1 MVDNRSAG
9 FFGVGGA
16 FNFKS
21 GDISGTA
28 ARTQDDKM
36 GQGGEYF
43 AQPNC
48 EEEAEPRANEQYM
61 DRSAVLRATLNSLAM
76 MNVANVINAKKQAI
90 AKDEEERKK
99 KNKRQ
104 NYQKEEFKE
113 DFQPE
118 EDVDNELY

>member
-43 AQPNC
+43 AQKKKEA
-48 EEEAEPRANEQYM
+48 EEENQDDNKYM

-76 MNVANVINAKKQAI
+76 MNVANV
-90 AKDEEERKK
+90 KK
-99 KNKRQ
+99 KKKRSILEDKNKEQ
-104 NYQKEEFKE
+104 NDNKKKKHEDNASNQEFDIENEE
-113 DFQPE
+113 
-118 EDVDNELY
+118 NEYL